1 MSSIS
6 IDLENIKYK
15 PLTKERILISVDRLT
30 RFKNPEEKYTRVF
43 RDILTSNL
51 ITPAYKKSELENM
64 DYCDLTGI
72 AEHIINNSLK
82 SLVSDYKE
90 SDLYINYLIQ
100 TFENSVFYIDENTAK
115 LLNNSINYSA
125 LISLLVGDIPLN
137 LRWLKM
143 LSSSKEPITDSYK
156 MGLKYP
162 IKKLILCEGITEEIL
177 LPEFAKLL
185 GYDFNKNGIQLIS
198 AGGKNQVVKL
208 FYKFAE
214 QLKIPIFVLLDSD
227 AEQNA
232 IEIEPKLRKHDK
244 IYRIESGEFEDI
256 LPKNLVEK
264 SLKSSIKNI
273 SLSPEEESDYSEGTV
288 HYLEE
293 FYRTRGA
300 HEFKKAEFAHIVKEN
315 IAGISDVSDEFR
327 KIISIIKDLS

>member
-125 LISLLVGDIPLN
+125 LISLLVGDI
-137 LRWLKM
+137 
-143 LSSSKEPITDSYK
+143 
-156 MGLKYP
+156 
-162 IKKLILCEGITEEIL
+162 
-177 LPEFAKLL
+177 
-185 GYDFNKNGIQLIS
+185 QLMS

-227 AEQNA
+227 AEQNV